1 MLLTAQREVL
11 MQEDQWS
18 IRIEAGRDAQTRS
31 RLAFLACIVISVAII
46 IAVFNFEL
54 SWLRN
59 FTGADPSGIT
69 AVQQELR
76 AEARKT
82 WLNSGRVNIS
92 LLGVNIAESDLSL
105 IGSISLYV
113 LTMWFF
119 YCMRRENHLIANL
132 LVDADQKNDREIS
145 LAAFHGIASYTVF
158 TTIGGDEPI
167 RAVRPSAPRVNR
179 LPPVH
184 WINIVLFFLPAITIL
199 VMILGDVASLFQ
211 VSPFRPSGDPLWK
224 LLASWEWVQIAAI
237 EAVAIFLLALTAIK
251 CIEILKF
258 ERATEDVLR
267 EFRDILFH
275 RPELRADS

>member
-1 MLLTAQREVL
+1 MRRRDFMRAGD

-31 RLAFLACIVISVAII
+31 RFAFLACIVISVAII

-59 FTGADPSGIT
+59 ITGPDPSGIT

-76 AEARKT
+76 TETRKA
-82 WLNSGRVNIS
+82 WVNSERVKIS

-132 LVDADQKNDREIS
+132 LVDADQKNDKEIG
-145 LAAFHGIASYTVF
+145 LAVFHGIASYTVF

-167 RAVRPSAPRVNR
+167 REVRPPPSRENR

-184 WINIVLFFLPAITIL
+184 WINIFLLFLPAITI
-199 VMILGDVASLFQ
+199 S
-211 VSPFRPSGDPLWK
+211 
-224 LLASWEWVQIAAI
+224 
-237 EAVAIFLLALTAIK
+237 
-251 CIEILKF
+251 
-258 ERATEDVLR
+258 
-267 EFRDILFH
+267 
-275 RPELRADS
+275 